1 MPDEFKLE
9 VPIDASEITGRRAQ
23 EPVKV
28 VVVDA
33 AGKTR
38 STVVTLDDKGHGT
51 ARFSFPGKPGN
62 LRVLLGPE
70 GATDQSLQELQTVG
84 VAVSARRFTE
94 PVLKLRPVIVPP
106 IFWEH
111 WRRWC
116 RTFVVRGRVVCADGS
131 PVPGAT
137 VTAFDIDKFWWFTSK
152 DTVATATTDATG
164 AFSMRFTW
172 CCGFLPIVWWRRRT
186 WQLDPYLLDKIS
198 ELVHRDPRLPPL
210 PPVGPTPDLGLFD
223 RLLAPRLDLAAR
235 SARSTAA
242 SREVSPSALTELQD
256 RLIKVLP
263 PAAELTALGVWPWVR
278 WTPWF
283 DCNPDL
289 VFRVTQNCDGQD
301 RVIVDESV
309 AATRWNVPPA
319 LDVTLV
325 ADERACCV
333 PHDSTRP
340 DGDCLVL
347 STVCGVNVNHIGG
360 NPGAPATPAGYASP
374 GADDRP
380 FAGGVSISGKFGS
393 GADADFYEFQV
404 SSDGGTTWSTL
415 PTSATGGFAR
425 QYWGPPVGTALPAQW
440 NTVGFSPK
448 PISGHNVF
456 ESREHYE
463 QTHDPSSWGVSRLW
477 SAGNFDLLMVWLTD
491 SLLFADGT
499 YQLRVQS
506 WSEGP
511 GGQLVT
517 PPRIL
522 PLCDTDDGNGVT
534 IRLDNRIV
542 GAGSGHPGG
551 HPCGPG
557 TIHTCTLEPDTEIV
571 TVRFDG
577 VTVPPCTI
585 KSISPDSVLTV
596 DFIARDPDGHL
607 GGYSLLSTWGANLAR
622 DLLAQPSAVITPLT
636 GSEIGP
642 SYALARAQGA
652 TSPTW
657 TGGTYRLTMRAIEA
671 FPESCAYQLEL
682 RASKRTIVSCSGS
695 LHENLSQTSFTVQV

>member
-38 STVVTLDDKGHGT
+38 STVVTLDDKGQGT
-51 ARFSFPGKPGN
+51 ARFSFTGKPGN

-152 DTVATATTDATG
+152 DTVATATTDASG
-164 AFSMRFTW
+164 AFTMRFTW
-172 CCGFLPIVWWRRRT
+172 CCGFLPIIWWRRRV
-186 WQLDPYLLDKIS
+186 WQLDPFLLDKIGD
-198 ELVHRDPRLPPL
+198 LVHRDPRLPPL
-210 PPVGPTPDLGLFD
+210 PPVGPTPDLGLFE
-223 RLLAPRLDLAAR
+223 RLIAPRTELSARAVLAA
-235 SARSTAA
+235 
-242 SREVSPSALTELQD
+242 REVSPTALTELQD
-256 RLIKVLP
+256 WLIKVLP
-263 PAAELTALGVWPWVR
+263 PAAELAALGVWPWVR

-289 VFRVTQNCDGQD
+289 VFRVTQNCDGQE

-325 ADERACCV
+325 ANERACCV
-333 PHDSTRP
+333 PHDTTRP

-347 STVCGVNVNHIGG
+347 SNVCGVNAGDLG
-360 NPGAPATPAGYASP
+360 TAAPTTGYASP
-374 GADDRP
+374 GVDDRP
-380 FAGGVSISGKFGS
+380 FAGAISLSGKFGS
-393 GADADFYEFQV
+393 GADADYYEFQY
-404 SSDGGTTWSTL
+404 SKDGGASWSTM
-415 PTSATGGFAR
+415 PITAAGGFAR

-440 NTVGFSPK
+440 NTVGFSLK
-448 PISGHNVF
+448 PIGGQNVF

-463 QTHDPSSWGVSRLW
+463 QTHDPGSWGVSRLW
-477 SAGNFDLLMVWLTD
+477 AAGNFDLLMVWLTD
-491 SLLFADGT
+491 NLLFSDGT
-499 YQLRVQS
+499 YQLRARS

-511 GGQLVT
+511 GGQLVN
-517 PPRIL
+517 PRIL
-522 PLCDTDDGNGVT
+522 PLCSTNPPADNGVA
-534 IRLDNRIV
+534 IRIDNRIV
-542 GAGSGHPGG
+542 GAGSGHPAG
-551 HPCGPG
+551 HACGPG

-577 VTVPPCTI
+577 ETVPPCTI
-585 KSISPDSVLTV
+585 KTLRPDAVLTV

-607 GGYSLLSTWGANLAR
+607 GGYSLLSTWGSNFAV
-622 DLLAQPSAVITPLT
+622 DLLSRPSAVITALT
-636 GSEIGP
+636 ASQVGP
-642 SYALARAQGA
+642 TYAEAKAQGA
-652 TSPTW
+652 ASPVW
-657 TGGTYRLTMRAIEA
+657 AGGTYRLTMKAIEA

-682 RASKRTIVSCSGS
+682 RASKRTIVSCGGA

>member
-1 MPDEFKLE
+1 
-9 VPIDASEITGRRAQ
+9 
-23 EPVKV
+23 
-28 VVVDA
+28 
-33 AGKTR
+33 
-38 STVVTLDDKGHGT
+38 
-51 ARFSFPGKPGN
+51 
-62 LRVLLGPE
+62 
-70 GATDQSLQELQTVG
+70 
-84 VAVSARRFTE
+84 
-94 PVLKLRPVIVPP
+94 
-106 IFWEH
+106 
-111 WRRWC
+111 
-116 RTFVVRGRVVCADGS
+116 
-131 PVPGAT
+131 
-137 VTAFDIDKFWWFTSK
+137 
-152 DTVATATTDATG
+152 
-164 AFSMRFTW
+164 
-172 CCGFLPIVWWRRRT
+172 
-186 WQLDPYLLDKIS
+186 
-198 ELVHRDPRLPPL
+198 
-210 PPVGPTPDLGLFD
+210 
-223 RLLAPRLDLAAR
+223 
-235 SARSTAA
+235 
-242 SREVSPSALTELQD
+242 
-256 RLIKVLP
+256 
-263 PAAELTALGVWPWVR
+263 
-278 WTPWF
+278 
-283 DCNPDL
+283 
-289 VFRVTQNCDGQD
+289 
-301 RVIVDESV
+301 
-309 AATRWNVPPA
+309 
-319 LDVTLV
+319 
-325 ADERACCV
+325 
-333 PHDSTRP
+333 
-340 DGDCLVL
+340 
-347 STVCGVNVNHIGG
+347 
-360 NPGAPATPAGYASP
+360 
-374 GADDRP
+374 
-380 FAGGVSISGKFGS
+380 
-393 GADADFYEFQV
+393 
-404 SSDGGTTWSTL
+404 
-415 PTSATGGFAR
+415 
-425 QYWGPPVGTALPAQW
+425 
-440 NTVGFSPK
+440 
-448 PISGHNVF
+448 
-456 ESREHYE
+456 
-463 QTHDPSSWGVSRLW
+463 VSRLW

-682 RASKRTIVSCSGS
+682 RASKRTIVSCSGA